1 MLGLNKASCTS
12 AACKWNS
19 SFRKNVTASKVS
31 EMELTR
37 LGGKRKKP
45 APVAQ
50 PDSSVNAQ
58 MDAEIRAFGAQH
70 GCVFMTSLDETG
82 SMSKDSPGLPFTVA
96 KICDIIRLR
105 SNSAVCGAFCEQ
117 FVDRMPIMFRVEE
130 LVALEVKT
138 REQSSSKLWF
148 DHRHGRVT
156 ASIFGDVMAHMRS
169 HTSSASLLDRICERQ
184 SVVKS
189 RCPPALQWGRDNE
202 QAAIDLL
209 MKGLSASHVHARFE
223 RSGLIV
229 KKEYP
234 FLGASPDGIFACEC
248 AGCPRKRVVEVK
260 CPYM

>member
-1 MLGLNKASCTS
+1 M
-12 AACKWNS
+12 
-19 SFRKNVTASKVS
+19 
-31 EMELTR
+31 
-37 LGGKRKKP
+37 
-45 APVAQ
+45 
-50 PDSSVNAQ
+50 
-58 MDAEIRAFGAQH
+58 
-70 GCVFMTSLDETG
+70 
-82 SMSKDSPGLPFTVA
+82 
-96 KICDIIRLR
+96 
-105 SNSAVCGAFCEQ
+105 
-117 FVDRMPIMFRVEE
+117 
-130 LVALEVKT
+130 
-138 REQSSSKLWF
+138 
-148 DHRHGRVT
+148 T
-156 ASIFGDVMAHMRS
+156 ASIFGDVMAHMCS

-260 CPYM
+260 CPYSRRDRDPSEAQHFNSDGELCKTHKHYAQVQGEMALAGVSECFFVTFTRKGIFVLGVPLDESYVGTLFSTLRSYYVNEVLPAMLSR